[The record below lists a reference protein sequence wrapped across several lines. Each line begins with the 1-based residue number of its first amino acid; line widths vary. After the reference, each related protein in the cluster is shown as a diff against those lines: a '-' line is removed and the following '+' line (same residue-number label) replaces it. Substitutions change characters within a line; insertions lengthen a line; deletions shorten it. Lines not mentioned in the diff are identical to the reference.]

1 MDPEHLTGQMQPG
14 ITAILNYNNSRL
26 VVATGQDLW
35 VYYPELEAEY
45 NAQPGVT
52 PETTGKV

>member
-1 MDPEHLTGQMQPG
+1 MDPEHLTGQMGAG

-26 VVATGQDLW
+26 VVAVGQDLW

-45 NAQPGVT
+45 NADKPDSEKELT
-52 PETTGKV
+52 

>member
-1 MDPEHLTGQMQPG
+1 MDPEHLTGQMGAG

-26 VVATGQDLW
+26 VVAVGQDLW

-45 NAQPGVT
+45 N
-52 PETTGKV
+52 